1 MSSQFNGQNI
11 VASGRWAGSA
21 ASTTKGCTLTQGSGT
36 GNYLITLEQ
45 GLGANESLVII
56 TPETAVGPRYA
67 HTSNTVKTVSLGDP
81 TNLSNAANGNFNFVV
96 LQVPGT

>member
-1 MSSQFNGQNI
+1 MSQINGQNI
-11 VASGRWAGSA
+11 VATGRWAGSA

-45 GLGANESLVII
+45 GLQANECIVLL

-67 HTSNTVKTVSLGDP
+67 HTSNTVKTVTLGDP
-81 TNLSNAANGNFNFVV
+81 TDLSNAANGNFNFAV
-96 LQVPGT
+96 LQVAGT